1 MSIFEKIS
9 GAFNDPN
16 LQANVG
22 QVTSIVST
30 LQQSGSSQG
39 LNANTSQVLL
49 SLVGKQVQSS
59 LKSKCD
65 KEGTGTVQTL
75 IEQFG
80 GNNPNLQAVQ
90 ALLSP
95 KQQEEVVSEASQKT
109 GVNASQIQALLPV
122 LVPLVLNLLKSG
134 NSCKDAK
141 SGNNPVLMD
150 FLSGDGGMN
159 VSNAISLAGQFLN
172 R

>member
-1 MSIFEKIS
+1 MAIFEKIS
-9 GAFNDPN
+9 SALSDPN

-22 QVTSIVST
+22 QLSSIVST

-39 LNANTSQVLL
+39 LNTQTTQVLL
-49 SLVGKQVQSS
+49 SLVGRQVQAS

-65 KEGTGTVQTL
+65 QEGTGAVQAL
-75 IEQFG
+75 LEQFG
-80 GNNPNLQAVQ
+80 GSQANLQAVQ

-95 KQQEEVVSEASQKT
+95 QQQQDVIATASQQT
-109 GVNASQIQALLPV
+109 GVNAAQIQALLPV

-134 NSCKDAK
+134 NPNQNPQAGS
-141 SGNNPVLMD
+141 NPVLMD
-150 FLSGDGGMN
+150 FLLGDGGTN
-159 VSNAISLAGQFLN
+159 LSNALNLAGQWLK